1 MKRHAAAAFAVLSL
15 AVPALAQDRT
25 PSPEGATVY
34 IVEPKAGST
43 VGSPVTVRF
52 GLSGMGVAPAGV
64 EWENT
69 GHHHLIIDVSQD
81 GFDFAAPIL
90 SDGQHRHFGG
100 GQTEVTLD
108 LEPGE
113 HTMWLLLGDAFHV
126 PHDPPVMSE
135 PVTFT
140 VE

>member
-1 MKRHAAAAFAVLSL
+1 MKRHAAAAL
-15 AVPALAQDRT
+15 AALMLAAPALAQERT
-25 PSPEGATVY
+25 PSPEGATAY
-34 IVEPKAGST
+34 IVEPKAGDT
-43 VGSPVTVRF
+43 VRSPVTVRF

-69 GHHHLIIDVSQD
+69 GHHHLIIDVPQD
-81 GFDFAAPIL
+81 GFDFAAPVP
-90 SDGQHRHFGG
+90 SDEQHRHFGG

-108 LEPGE
+108 LAPGE

-135 PVTFT
+135 AVTFT